1 MSAGIRSPAADAE
14 EGTSSQ
20 GEVRRSTRQRST
32 GTAVVERGRCEK
44 CFKCIDGERCIVRG
58 KSGGAP
64 VKSGRAAVEPERS
77 LPKRPMADRMPPREG
92 DCHWEIFHYDDVPA
106 LRKWLEEQAR
116 VTGSPPSQRA
126 L

>member
-32 GTAVVERGRCEK
+32 GTAVVERERCKK

-58 KSGGAP
+58 KSGRAP
-64 VKSGRAAVEPERS
+64 VKRGRTAVKLKLS
-77 LPKRPMADRMPPREG
+77 LPKRPMADRIPPREG

-106 LRKWLEEQAR
+106 LRKWLEDQAR
-116 VTGSPPSQRA
+116 VTGSPTSQRA